1 MCFTVLLATDSP
13 TDLSLHNG
21 QGVLFRPAEP
31 DEARAANLPY
41 PYVYDVA
48 GDKEGCACCF
58 DFYGDPYDGSHPFR
72 DNGGFRQ
79 PAKNGEETAQE
90 QRETLYLLDVVRRLV
105 RNGAKVQAAC
115 VWSGNWPQLREPA
128 VEISLRALNPH
139 AFALFEN
146 VRFEFA
152 T

>member
-48 GDKEGCACCF
+48 GTRFGTTAVS
-58 DFYGDPYDGSHPFR
+58 GSLQKTGKKPHK
-72 DNGGFRQ
+72 NS
-79 PAKNGEETAQE
+79 AKHYTCWTLSAASSETAPKC
-90 QRETLYLLDVVRRLV
+90 RLPAYGAATG
-105 RNGAKVQAAC
+105 RNCA
-115 VWSGNWPQLREPA
+115 
-128 VEISLRALNPH
+128 NPP
-139 AFALFEN
+139 
-146 VRFEFA
+146 
-152 T
+152 

>member
-1 MCFTVLLATDSP
+1 MCFTVFLATDDP
-13 TDLSLHNG
+13 ADLSLHNG

-31 DEARAANLPY
+31 DEARAAKPPY
-41 PYVYDVA
+41 SYVYDVA

-58 DFYGDPYDGSHPFR
+58 DFYGTPDNGNHPFW

-79 PAKNGEETAQE
+79 PEKSGEKAAQE

-105 RNGAKVQAAC
+105 RNGAKVQVAC

-128 VEISLRALNPH
+128 VEVALHALNPH

-146 VRFEFA
+146 ARFKFIA
-152 T
+152 

>member
-13 TDLSLHNG
+13 TDLTRHDG
-21 QGVLFRPAEP
+21 QGVLFRMAEP
-31 DEARAANLPY
+31 DETRAANLPY

-48 GDKEGCACCF
+48 GNKEGCACCF
-58 DFYGDPYDGSHPFR
+58 DFYGDPYDGSHPFW

-79 PAKNGEETAQE
+79 PEKNGEETAQE

-105 RNGAKVQAAC
+105 RNGAKVQVAC

-128 VEISLRALNPH
+128 IQVALHTLNPH

-152 T
+152 A